1 MRSFFVMGVGSIGAV
16 AMFAACSSPQ
26 PGAPGAGGDVVAACG
41 TYFDSLGKREAACAA
56 QEGIPLAPGSDF
68 APDSRAAFVEQCR
81 LTLGGAGTGITP
93 AYLTRCA
100 AAIDKLP
107 AGCLPNDPER
117 GIAECLLPPGT
128 AAVGAPCS
136 DNEQCAS
143 GYCGKEGP
151 DGGPAAS
158 RRFCGYCVATP
169 GEGAPCA
176 ESGRV
181 CGHGLACLGGTCRKE
196 PAPVGAGGTCDPSG
210 RRLSVS
216 VGAGV
221 SASRRQRRRHRR
233 VWGPPRCRCILHGP
247 LREAAAV
254 PQRNVRRARGGGRRL
269 PALRRVPPRSL
280 LRSRVEE
287 MPRVLRGGRR
297 SSVRRAGR
305 EVRRHA
311 GLRAQRHRHRDLHA
325 AGGGGQWVHRRG
337 STLHRILRAAS
348 RVPAGTTTRA
358 RASEVD
364 PDRGVAAC
372 EPPCTFRRGRE
383 RIP

>member
-196 PAPVGAGGTCDPSG
+196 PAPVGAGGTCATRQGDDFPCQWGLECLQVAGSG
-210 RRLSVS
+210 DVTGVCGVLPGVGASCTDRCAKPLQCRSGTCVAPAEEGGDCPLSGECRRDLFCEAASKKCRAFSV
-216 VGAGV
+216 VGAG
-221 SASRRQRRRHRR
+221 
-233 VWGPPRCRCILHGP
+233 
-247 LREAAAV
+247 AACGAPGV
-254 PQRNVRRARGGGRRL
+254 KCEGTLACVRSGTGTGTCT
-269 PALRRVPPRSL
+269 
-280 LRSRVEE
+280 
-287 MPRVLRGGRR
+287 PRVAVGSGCTEGG
-297 SSVRRAGR
+297 
-305 EVRRHA
+305 
-311 GLRAQRHRHRDLHA
+311 
-325 AGGGGQWVHRRG
+325 
-337 STLHRILRAAS
+337 
-348 RVPAGTTTRA
+348 
-358 RASEVD
+358 
-364 PDRGVAAC
+364 
-372 EPPCTFRRGRE
+372 PPCTHLARCVEGTCRYDD
-383 RIP
+383 PSACK